1 MNSMEDILF
10 HRFRDSFGSDPDV
23 ETWAP
28 GRVNII
34 GEHIDYNGGYVM
46 PIAIGKRIRV
56 AAAVTGDNA
65 ITLQSANLRGEI
77 SFGTTSIKRS
87 GDWGD
92 YPKGVVAQLVQRKY
106 PISGFKA
113 FFLSDLPIGAGVSSS
128 AAMEVAVCYLLQKLF
143 GFSIPPEESAL
154 LCQKAEHEFSGTRC
168 GIMDQ
173 FVSVAGSKE
182 HAIFLNCDTLE
193 HRHIPF
199 SVGDCAL
206 VACDSRVGREL
217 AASEYNKR
225 RAECEQGLRALIER
239 YGDILTLC
247 DANMEQLEECSG
259 DMPEPIFHRCR
270 HAVTENAR
278 VTAAVKAMELDD
290 LEELGRLMDKSHDS
304 LRDDYEVSCPE
315 LDLLVDTARGI
326 DGVLGSR
333 LTGAGFGGSTIS
345 LVHRSGIDNF
355 QETVSE
361 AYLSAFDNVPRF
373 FECVPSDG
381 AFRASE
387 A

>member
-1 MNSMEDILF
+1 MENLLF
-10 HRFRDSFGSDPDV
+10 HRFRESFGSNPDV

-34 GEHIDYNGGYVM
+34 GEHIDYSGGHVL
-46 PIAIGKRIRV
+46 PIAIGKKIRV
-56 AAAVTGDNA
+56 AAAVTGDNT

-77 SFGTTSIKRS
+77 CFGTTSLKPG

-106 PISGFKA
+106 PISGFNA

-128 AAMEVAVCYLLQKLF
+128 AAMEVAACYLLQKLF

-154 LCQKAEHEFSGTRC
+154 LCQKAEHEFSGTQC

-173 FVSVAGSKE
+173 FVSVAGSE
-182 HAIFLNCDTLE
+182 GHAIFLNCHTLE

-199 SVGDCAL
+199 SPGDYAL

-225 RAECEQGLRALIER
+225 RAECDQGLRALIER
-239 YGDILTLC
+239 FGNIRTLC
-247 DANMEQLEECSG
+247 DANVEQLEECSA
-259 DMPEPIFHRCR
+259 DMPEPVFHRCR
-270 HAVTENAR
+270 HALSENAR
-278 VTAAVKAMELDD
+278 VAAAVKAMELDD
-290 LEELGRLMDKSHDS
+290 LEELGRLMDESHNS

-326 DGVLGSR
+326 EGVLGSR

-345 LVHRSGIDNF
+345 LVHRSGIDTF
-355 QETVSE
+355 QGIVSE
-361 AYLSAFDNVPRF
+361 AYLRAFDNVPRF

-381 AFRASE
+381 AARASE